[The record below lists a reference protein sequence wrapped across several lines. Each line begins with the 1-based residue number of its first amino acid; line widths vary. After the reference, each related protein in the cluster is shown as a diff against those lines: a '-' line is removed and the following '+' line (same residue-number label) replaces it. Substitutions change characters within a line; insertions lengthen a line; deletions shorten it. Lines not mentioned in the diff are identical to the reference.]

1 MTERRGV
8 SRRGFL
14 KGLGAAA
21 VTGPVGFAGIAMAA
35 KADEEAAAVPVLGP
49 GATPVRLKVNGKVHD
64 LSIEPR
70 VTLLDAL
77 RDTIGLTG
85 PKEVCDRGACG
96 GCTVLLD
103 GMAVCGCMMLAIDV
117 GDREVTTV
125 EGLCG
130 PDGAPSDLQQQF
142 VAKDALQCGYCTCGM
157 VTAAEGLLRSKPVL
171 SPDEVRAGISGNLCR
186 CGTYTRIVEAVI
198 ATSAL
203 RRKGK

>member
-1 MTERRGV
+1 MTERSGF

-21 VTGPVGFAGIAMAA
+21 VTGPAGIAGVALAA
-35 KADEEAAAVPVLGP
+35 KADEDAAAVPLLGP
-49 GATPVRLKVNGKVHD
+49 GPVPVRLDVNGKVHE
-64 LSIEPR
+64 LRIEPR

-77 RDTIGLTG
+77 RDHAGVTG

-96 GCTVLLD
+96 GCTVLLGD
-103 GMAVCGCMMLAIDV
+103 TPVCACMTLAIDV
-117 GDREVTTV
+117 GDRKVTTA

-171 SPDEVRAGISGNLCR
+171 SPDEVRAGLSGNLCR